1 PKHSHPRS
9 PTPSAKSSPTSAS
22 HLGTKQNVQTQA
34 LRLGLST
41 HLRNHALVRFN
52 VVAQAE
58 VHRLIERATLV
69 GVEVADLDHVAG
81 AYAVFFSS

>member
-1 PKHSHPRS
+1 MPGGEIHQLGELFERRGRHLCPLRLCLVL
-9 PTPSAKSSPTSAS
+9 
-22 HLGTKQNVQTQA
+22 HLGD
-34 LRLGLST
+34 
-41 HLRNHALVRFN
+41 HAFVRFN